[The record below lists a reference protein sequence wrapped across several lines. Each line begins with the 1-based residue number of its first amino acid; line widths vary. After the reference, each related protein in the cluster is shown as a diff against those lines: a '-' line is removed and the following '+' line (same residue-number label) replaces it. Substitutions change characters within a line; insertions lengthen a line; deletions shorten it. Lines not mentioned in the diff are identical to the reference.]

1 MERATRLFPSIVLA
15 DLSDA
20 PLSLMHSSRRHTDL
34 NSPPVSG
41 SSVLVMPVSNL
52 ALKQAQT
59 LATTL
64 ATWANSG
71 HFVLVRLNG
80 SVREPTISMARLL
93 GPVVF
98 LASIASAPRSEWR
111 RQGET
116 LRRTLPGSQSLLVFP

>member
-1 MERATRLFPSIVLA
+1 
-15 DLSDA
+15 
-20 PLSLMHSSRRHTDL
+20 
-34 NSPPVSG
+34 
-41 SSVLVMPVSNL
+41 MPVSNL